1 MGIVVPVDTPVS
13 KETITSLSVKA
24 RMTWEELHLWGM
36 ALLTFCR
43 MTKATWEFYWYSMAA
58 YPEFKFILL
67 CEGREWKLCQWS
79 INLYSSW
86 TCTIGLQTV
95 KPKTEDLNNSNLI
108 QMDSNNTETDAEDN
122 LPQESDKDNGNM
134 VSQEIEET
142 SIQPI
147 SPSTLILYLPF

>member
-24 RMTWEELHLWGM
+24 RMTWEELYLWGM

-43 MTKATWEFYWYSMAA
+43 MTKA
-58 YPEFKFILL
+58 
-67 CEGREWKLCQWS
+67 
-79 INLYSSW
+79 
-86 TCTIGLQTV
+86 
-95 KPKTEDLNNSNLI
+95 
-108 QMDSNNTETDAEDN
+108 SNNAETDAEDN